1 MFLHTNIINLKYI
14 VPTIFLKMKN
24 NCVSWYILKY
34 LKMQFMLRQQV
45 PGLAGQALLGVASL
59 FSSGDSESELR
70 NLSTQITKFLLAG
83 HYHTRSMF
91 PNWSAHLANPCFA
104 PVLFFLWNPVE
115 PLRGGKHRTNLVQD
129 QG

>member
-1 MFLHTNIINLKYI
+1 
-14 VPTIFLKMKN
+14 
-24 NCVSWYILKY
+24 
-34 LKMQFMLRQQV
+34 MLRQQV

-91 PNWSAHLANPCFA
+91 PNSHGLLECTSCKSM
-104 PVLFFLWNPVE
+104 LCSCTFFSLE
-115 PLRGGKHRTNLVQD
+115 PS
-129 QG
+129 